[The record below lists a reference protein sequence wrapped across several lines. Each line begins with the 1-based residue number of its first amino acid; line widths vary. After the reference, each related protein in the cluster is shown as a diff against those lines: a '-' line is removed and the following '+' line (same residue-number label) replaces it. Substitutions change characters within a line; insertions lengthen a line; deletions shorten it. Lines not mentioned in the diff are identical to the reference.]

1 MGLRMKNLDIMGGG
15 GGGGSLKNLI
25 FEGEDSRKL
34 GLGQIADLNGGF

>member
-1 MGLRMKNLDIMGGG
+1 MGLRMKNLNIMG

-34 GLGQIADLNGGF
+34 GLGQIADLNGGL

>member
-1 MGLRMKNLDIMGGG
+1 MRLRMKNLNIM

-34 GLGQIADLNGGF
+34 GLGQIADLNGGL

>member
-1 MGLRMKNLDIMGGG
+1 MGLRMKNLNIMGG

-34 GLGQIADLNGGF
+34 GLGQIADLNGGL